1 MTSLWGSLA
10 PAQPRGLFGSDDDWL
25 LTRAIN
31 GLGFGPMTQATQAG
45 RPNGYISNGPA
56 RPNDYLA
63 PVAETISPTMGAY
76 GAGQM
81 MAEGSRAIGQGDYLS
96 GGAGLALGMAGMIPG
111 APKKGIRAF
120 HGSPHDFDKFSLDKI
135 GTGEGAQ
142 AYGHGLYFA
151 ENEGVAKAY
160 RDNLSRPFTADG
172 ARYKKIADEA
182 SDFLARVPDFGGDLD
197 VVELKRLYNLGYFER
212 ADKATANK
220 IIQAWDDGNIRRG
233 GRMYEVSINADP
245 EDFLDWDKPLSQQPE
260 TVWRLFNDSLKA
272 KGIETR
278 SIGKRNDGSELVD
291 VYQRGGGSFGVFPPD
306 RVKDVMDR
314 PADFFPVA
322 SGKDL
327 KENLGLSED
336 VLREAGIPGIRY
348 LDQGSRGA
356 GEGSRNYVVF
366 DDALIEIMKKY
377 GLFGSLGLGGA
388 SGLFGAAGEQSQ

>member
-56 RPNDYLA
+56 RPNDYMA

-81 MAEGSRAIGQGDYLS
+81 VAEGSRAIGQGDYIG

-120 HGSPHDFDKFSLDKI
+120 HGSPHDFDRFDMSKI

-151 ENEGVAKAY
+151 ENEGVAKSY
-160 RDNLSRPFTADG
+160 RDTLAMRPGGGASAAERIADRANAYAKGNVDEAVAHLSRVERHMRQNQSLYKDETADD
-172 ARYKKIADEA
+172 AVAAIDI
-182 SDFLARVPDFGGDLD
+182 
-197 VVELKRLYNLGYFER
+197 LKG
-212 ADKATANK
+212 NK
-220 IIQAWDDGNIRRG
+220 RT
-233 GRMYEVSINADP
+233 GRMYEVRINADP
-245 EDFLDWDKPLSQQPE
+245 EDFLDWDKPLSQQSE
-260 TVWRLFNDSLKA
+260 KVRGVLGDQGTGQEA
-272 KGIETR
+272 YY
-278 SIGKRNDGSELVD
+278 RNARR
-291 VYQRGGGSFGVFPPD
+291 QRQGERTGNPLD
-306 RVKDVMDR
+306 
-314 PADFFPVA
+314 
-322 SGKDL
+322 
-327 KENLGLSED
+327 D
-336 VLREAGIPGIRY
+336 VLLDIPITDHTSAAAALRDAGIPGIRY

-356 GEGSRNYVVF
+356 GDGSRNYVVF